1 MQDIAEAKS
10 HGPYRF
16 IVIAT
21 KVLPTIP
28 TIAEQLK
35 PVVAPAS
42 ALVLM
47 QNGIAIEEE
56 YRDVFPSNA
65 LLSSVVYLPVTQ
77 TSPAVVV
84 HKDLERLQL
93 GTFPSN
99 ATAEHKAVA
108 EEFADLL
115 RQGGATT
122 EVHRDI
128 QRQRWIKLLVNASW
142 NPICAISRSSDAYFM
157 QASPGAVDYVR
168 DVMTEISWIAE
179 AAGYSED
186 MEELVDWQIGRAKVR
201 KVPGVEPSMLAD
213 ALAGRPLE
221 IDAIVGNA
229 LKIADEKHVK
239 VPLLK
244 AIYSQAKALDGS
256 IRRSIEQ
263 R

>member
-10 HGPYRF
+10 HGPYRYI
-16 IVIAT
+16 IVAT

-28 TIAEQLK
+28 SFAEQLK
-35 PVVAPAS
+35 PVVGPKS
-42 ALVLM
+42 AIVLM
-47 QNGIAIEEE
+47 QNGIGIEQE

-65 LLSSVVYLPVTQ
+65 LLSSVIYLPVTQ
-77 TSPAVVV
+77 TSPAVVA
-84 HKDLERLQL
+84 HKDLEKLQL
-93 GTFPSN
+93 GTFPSD
-99 ATAEHKAVA
+99 ALAEHKAAA
-108 EEFADLL
+108 EESADLL
-115 RQGGATT
+115 RQGGATA
-122 EVHRDI
+122 EVHDDI

-142 NPICAISRSSDAYFM
+142 NPICALARSSDAYFM

-179 AAGYSED
+179 AAGYPEG
-186 MEELVDWQIGRAKVR
+186 MQELVDWQIGRAKVR
-201 KVPGVEPSMLAD
+201 QVPGVEPSMLAD

-239 VPLLK
+239 VPLLR